1 MKKVKKSAATP
12 RRAPSKVRA
21 ATTAELLG
29 IVAKRTARVSE
40 NNLKRKW
47 VRHYRNLL
55 LLRDHLLR
63 QMNERAKDANEA
75 VPAYSMHMADSG
87 TDNFDRDFALSLLS
101 SSQESLYEIEEAIKR
116 IERGAYGKCELTGEP
131 IPEVRLQAIPW
142 TRFTAQAQKQLE
154 REGASAR
161 ARFGAL
167 GSVQEAANL
176 EPEEGEEKEE
186 EEAEEKG

>member
-1 MKKVKKSAATP
+1 MKKAKKKASPP
-12 RRAPSKVRA
+12 RRVPSKVRA

-29 IVAKRTARVSE
+29 LVTKEAANVSVNNVKRR
-40 NNLKRKW
+40 W
-47 VRHYRNLL
+47 QRHHRNLMS
-55 LLRDHLLR
+55 LRDHLLN
-63 QMNERAKDANEA
+63 QMDERAKDANEA

-116 IERGAYGKCELTGEP
+116 IERGTYGRCELTGKP

-142 TRFTAQAQKQLE
+142 TRFTAAAQKQLE
-154 REGASAR
+154 REGSSGR

-167 GSVQEAANL
+167 RSVQEAATL
-176 EPEEGEEKEE
+176 ETEDADEKEE
-186 EEAEEKG
+186 EEAEEKS

>member
-1 MKKVKKSAATP
+1 MDKGNAGGP
-12 RRAPSKVRA
+12 DDDRRA
-21 ATTAELLG
+21 ED
-29 IVAKRTARVSE
+29 VASLDDR
-40 NNLKRKW
+40 
-47 VRHYRNLL
+47 
-55 LLRDHLLR
+55 LR
-63 QMNERAKDANEA
+63 QSSDGHGLDANEA

-116 IERGAYGKCELTGEP
+116 IERGSYGVCELTGKP

-142 TRFTAQAQKQLE
+142 TRFTAGAQKQLE
-154 REGASAR
+154 REGSSGR

-167 GSVQEAANL
+167 RSVQETATL
-176 EPEEGEEKEE
+176 ETEDAEEKE